1 MAAGS
6 ILSSRTQAHASTPLV
21 TAEAGL
27 LDVLYRDEA
36 LIVVNKPSGLA
47 SHRGLSN
54 EYGDYVLTRVR
65 DAVGQQ
71 VYLAHR
77 LDRATSGAIALVLEP
92 RWVDP
97 IQRAIQENRVD
108 KRYWAL
114 TRGVVPEQFAVD
126 YAIPRSFERPDE
138 RVSALT
144 EFKRLAVFED
154 RYSLVEGHPLTG
166 RYHQIRRH
174 LKHLHHPIIGDTTYG
189 DGKENRKLRERFGLM
204 RLVLHAARLS
214 LPHPV
219 SGEML
224 HIEAP
229 LMSDLSAPFAAM
241 GFSLDTKSSELSG

>member
-1 MAAGS
+1 MAG
-6 ILSSRTQAHASTPLV
+6 STPLV
-21 TAEAGL
+21 TAKAGPL
-27 LDVLYRDEA
+27 EVLYRDDA

-65 DAVGQQ
+65 DEVGQP
-71 VYLAHR
+71 VYLAQR
-77 LDRATSGAIALVLEP
+77 LDRATSGAMALVLEP

-108 KRYWAL
+108 KRYLAL
-114 TRGVVPEQFAVD
+114 TRGVVPPQFSVD

-138 RVSALT
+138 RVSAQT
-144 EFKRLAVFED
+144 DFVRLGVFED
-154 RYSLVEGHPLTG
+154 RYSLVEAHPSTG

-189 DGKENRKLRERFGLM
+189 DGKENRKMRERFALM
-204 RLVLHAARLS
+204 RLALHASRLS

-219 SGEML
+219 TGEL
-224 HIEAP
+224 LQIDAP
-229 LMSDLSAPFAAM
+229 LSADLSAAFIAM
-241 GFSLDTKSSELSG
+241 GFSIAAKSGELSA